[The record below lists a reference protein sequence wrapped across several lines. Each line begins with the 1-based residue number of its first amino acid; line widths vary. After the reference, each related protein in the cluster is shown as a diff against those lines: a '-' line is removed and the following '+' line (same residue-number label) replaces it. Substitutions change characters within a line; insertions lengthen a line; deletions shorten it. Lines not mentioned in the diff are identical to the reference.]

1 MVHGTLAER
10 PSGVKKNKEWH
21 ALTVGISSLFRHG
34 NSRKQIYVTL
44 RRLGGQYNY
53 QSYPS

>member
-1 MVHGTLAER
+1 MVYGTLAER